1 MIITRDFKKGKGKRR
16 KVKGER
22 GKVKGERGKV
32 KGERVNDS
40 PLPLK

>member
-22 GKVKGERGKV
+22 GKVKGER
-32 KGERVNDS
+32 VNDS